1 MDPKQLLLGLAAV
14 LRDERSS
21 NGWSQEKLAE
31 QAGVHRN
38 YVGTIER
45 AEQAPTITTMTLI
58 SNALNLE
65 VSELLALA
73 EKRARSF

>member
-45 AEQAPTITTMTLI
+45 AEQAPTITTVTLI
-58 SNALNLE
+58 SNALDLE
-65 VSELLALA
+65 VSELLAKA
-73 EKRARSF
+73 EERAKAN